1 MRRVRTKKRTAELRP
16 RAALTVDFLK
26 SRRSGLLPALGNEL
40 LWSLRRLSWSCGAGR
55 PGCEEGFPGSNC
67 AQERSGRTDRG
78 PAEPHGAHFLKSAL
92 PVALRGGGPS
102 GGAADSL
109 IAAAVHYARS
119 GRRCDGCRCAACPRV
134 P

>member
-1 MRRVRTKKRTAELRP
+1 MVFRFSVMRP

-40 LWSLRRLSWSCGAGR
+40 LWFLRRLSWPCGAGR
-55 PGCEEGFPGSNC
+55 PY
-67 AQERSGRTDRG
+67 
-78 PAEPHGAHFLKSAL
+78 GAHIPKSAL

-109 IAAAVHYARS
+109 IAAAVHHARS
-119 GRRCDGCRCAACPRV
+119 GRRCEGRRCAACRRV

>member
-16 RAALTVDFLK
+16 RAALTVDFLR

-40 LWSLRRLSWSCGAGR
+40 LWFLRRLSWPCRAGR
-55 PGCEEGFPGSNC
+55 PGYRERFPRSHC

-78 PAEPHGAHFLKSAL
+78 PVEPHGAHIPKSAL

-109 IAAAVHYARS
+109 IAAAA
-119 GRRCDGCRCAACPRV
+119 
-134 P
+134 

>member
-1 MRRVRTKKRTAELRP
+1 MRRVRTKKRTAELRS

-26 SRRSGLLPALGNEL
+26 SRRSGLRPVLGNEL
-40 LWSLRRLSWSCGAGR
+40 LWFLRRLSWPCGAGR
-55 PGCEEGFPGSNC
+55 PGYRERFPRSKC

-78 PAEPHGAHFLKSAL
+78 PAEPHGAHIPK
-92 PVALRGGGPS
+92 ALRGGGPS

-119 GRRCDGCRCAACPRV
+119 G
-134 P
+134 